1 MNLPGNYTGHGRAHR
16 ILNRLAGSTCLVGH
30 LFKALGYDYP
40 CLKSPRRKF
49 WRLMD
54 HLIEHGLISRPGGKD
69 YALTPYGLE
78 VLTYLNATY
87 GEPGAPEITPA
98 DRPVTS
104 VRIFVREVA
113 A

>member
-98 DRPVTS
+98 DLPVTS